1 MLAVLNFGPTR
12 QALTR
17 TIANELSHKL
27 QTKVTIENIQVGLF
41 NRLIINGVT
50 IKDKQKKDLLK
61 AELMSVKV
69 ELRSLLKEQ
78 LSLRTISILD
88 ANINLY
94 KSEPNTPTNFQFIID
109 AFASKKKKEPS
120 ELNLRINSLILRRVN
135 LHYNEL
141 YHERTLRHF
150 NPAHI
155 GISNINANISLKK
168 ITKNELDLHVRS
180 FAFKEQSGFELRKLR
195 FTLHANRTKA
205 EIIDF
210 DLKLPHSHISQSEL
224 LATYDARNGWQNL
237 WPTLRLQGSI
247 KNTTIQVADL
257 KPLLNTP
264 DAMKLALSLSSQ
276 FDITP
281 RYFRLNNIYV
291 SEANNQLQL
300 VAQATLNR
308 MNGRFTDYSVQ
319 LKNLTIRPGFSQE
332 ALSWLNKPLPAVQQM
347 VDNLGEITLNGQCY
361 HNPASKSYGHINMLT
376 AAGLLNA
383 EAVWKGNRI
392 QADVKL
398 TQANPAQVAGNNRLP
413 QLLTLNGSLNLE
425 LQKQKLHAVGGNV
438 HVGQLLWNS
447 HLYKDIEIKG
457 SYAPGM
463 VDVAL
468 NCDDPHADIH
478 ARTIA
483 RLEGKRLNEF
493 SIKGNI
499 GQFTPSLL
507 GLNTPYG
514 TAGFKADLDID
525 LKQLASNTP
534 SGHLSIKD
542 FSMTGAPQGDYAV
555 QRVEAHLQ
563 QDTQEQGHLTLLSDF
578 LDAELHGPLT
588 SKRLVNGALTLL
600 SRSLPGLV
608 KQPLVPVEATDR
620 WEVKASYKD
629 RSFAEKMLGVKLRLD
644 EPLKLQ
650 GYFDATGKP
659 SSLSLFTN
667 RLDIANQS
675 FENPSVFFHGNGSRY
690 QCLVK
695 ADRQMAGK
703 PFKIVANIQTK
714 DSILTT
720 RVDWKALNTDGYSGA
735 AECHTQFIPGGQTV
749 NFSTH
754 IHPTQFILDG
764 TVWNIASGNL
774 SLVNREL
781 AFNNIR
787 VSHEQ
792 QALNVNGRLAPHQND
807 SITAD
812 LKDIDIDYILE
823 LVNFH
828 AVEFGGRATG
838 RATFTKSADDPQL
851 HAQLHIPD
859 FTFNHGN
866 MGDTHITGSWNPKDN
881 RIVLDANMQ
890 LPQGHE
896 LGTKVKGY
904 VSLADKGLE
913 LNIRANRTNLRFLR
927 RYMDGIFE
935 EFDGEATGEVKLY
948 GPFKQLDFKGKL
960 KANAKARIPLTGVH
974 YNVSGGDVVL
984 TPGEFAFKHFK
995 VEDGRGGLA
1004 TADGYLRH
1012 THLKNLNYAFD
1023 IQATHLLC
1031 YDKAESMDLP
1041 FYSSTTGSGNVH
1053 LQGSPGRFIADIN
1066 LRPEAPTTLVYTQG
1080 SPEALSTD
1088 DSMIRFRN
1096 TSHGRNLYGHSI
1108 QETSDNHANGNEQNK
1123 EQEEEE
1129 STTDI
1134 ILNFLIDMNPSAQL
1148 KIITDP
1154 RSGDALTAY
1163 GNGPIR
1169 ATFHNKGNF
1178 EMYGIYRLTRGT
1190 YKISVQDIIRK
1201 DLNLQSGST
1210 ITFGGNPMEADL
1222 GLKAIY
1228 TVNGVSLSDLNY
1240 GAGFSQKSVKVD
1252 CILNIGGKAKAPQV
1266 NFDLDLHN
1274 ISDDEKQMV
1283 RQLIATD
1290 EDMNRQVIY
1299 LLGIGR
1305 FYAANTQS
1313 SVGQPSSQ
1321 QQSAAAMRSFLST
1334 TLTSQLNSAISSALG
1349 NKSHWSFGT
1358 NVAPGTLGWSDI
1370 EVDGLLQGRLFNDR
1384 LLINGNFGY
1393 RDRPTYTSN
1402 FVGDFDIRYLLTP
1415 RGNISLRAY
1424 SETTDRYFTKSSLTT
1439 QGVGVTLQRDFNT
1452 LGDLFNIGKRR
1463 QRKQAKAQKNGEKK
1477 KADDMTTL
1485 EKGKK
1490 DN

>member
-1 MLAVLNFGPTR
+1 M
-12 QALTR
+12 
-17 TIANELSHKL
+17 
-27 QTKVTIENIQVGLF
+27 
-41 NRLIINGVT
+41 
-50 IKDKQKKDLLK
+50 LK
-61 AELMSVKV
+61 AKLMTAKV
-69 ELRSLLKEQ
+69 ELRSLFKEQ

-88 ANINLY
+88 ADIKLY
-94 KSEPNTPTNFQFIID
+94 KAKPNAPTNFQFIID
-109 AFASKKKKEPS
+109 AFASKKKKGPS

-135 LHYNEL
+135 LYYDEL
-141 YHERTLRHF
+141 YKERTSNRF
-150 NPAHI
+150 NPSHI
-155 GISNINANISLKK
+155 GINNVNANISLKN
-168 ITKNELDLHVRS
+168 ITKDELDLHVRS
-180 FAFKEQSGFELRKLR
+180 FAFSEQSGFELRKLR
-195 FTLHANRTKA
+195 FTLHANRTRA

-210 DLKLPHSHISQSEL
+210 DLKLPHSRISQSEL
-224 LATYDARNGWQNL
+224 VATYNARNGWHNL
-237 WPTLRLQGSI
+237 WPTLRLQGNI
-247 KNTTIQVADL
+247 KNTQIEVADL
-257 KPLLNTP
+257 KPLVNIPQSLQ
-264 DAMKLALSLSSQ
+264 LALSVSAK

-281 RYFRLNNIYV
+281 RYLRINNIYI
-291 SEANNQLQL
+291 SEASDRLQL
-300 VAQATLNR
+300 VAQAHMNR
-308 MNGRFTDYSVQ
+308 SNGQFTDYNVQ
-319 LKNLTIRPGFSQE
+319 LKNLDIRQDFCQT
-332 ALSWLNKPLPAVQQM
+332 AMSWIGNRAASAESMLK
-347 VDNLGEITLNGQCY
+347 NLGEITLNGQCY
-361 HNPASKSYGHINMLT
+361 YNPKSQSHGHLNMLT

-383 EAVWKGNRI
+383 KATWHNNLVRTEI
-392 QADVKL
+392 KL
-398 TQANPAQVAGNNRLP
+398 TQVNPAQVAGNNRLP
-413 QLLTLNGSLNLE
+413 QLLTLNGKVDIELNNSR
-425 LQKQKLHAVGGNV
+425 LQAIGGNL

-447 HLYKDIEIKG
+447 HQYKDIRIDG
-457 SYAPGM
+457 QYAPGM
-463 VDVAL
+463 VDVAV

-483 RLEGKRLNEF
+483 RLQGKRLNEL
-493 SIKGNI
+493 SVKGNI

-507 GLNTPYG
+507 GLHTPYG
-514 TAGFKADLDID
+514 TASFKADLDVD

-534 SGHLSIKD
+534 SGHLNIQN
-542 FSMTGAPQGDYAV
+542 FSMNGAPQGNYHV
-555 QRVEAHLQ
+555 NKVEAHLK
-563 QDTQEQGHLTLLSDF
+563 QDTQQQGSLKLRSDF
-578 LDAELHGPLT
+578 LDAEMHGPLT
-588 SKRLVNGALTLL
+588 SKRLINGGMALLA
-600 SRSLPGLV
+600 RSLPGLL
-608 KQPLVPVEATDR
+608 KQPAAPVAPTDR
-620 WEVKASYKD
+620 WEIKASYKD
-629 RSFAEKMLGVKLRLD
+629 RGFAKNMLGIKLQID
-644 EPLKLQ
+644 EPLELQ
-650 GYFDATGKP
+650 GYIDATDKQ
-659 SSLSLFTN
+659 SSLTLFTN
-667 RLDIANQS
+667 HLNINGQVFD
-675 FENPSVFFHGNGSRY
+675 NPSVYFHGQGSSY

-695 ADRQMAGK
+695 AERQLAGK
-703 PFKIVANIQTK
+703 PFKIIANVHTQ
-714 DSILTT
+714 DSALIT
-720 RVDWKALNTDGYSGA
+720 RVDWKALNDKAYYGA
-735 AECHTQFIPGGQTV
+735 AECHTRFIPGGQTV

-754 IHPTQFILDG
+754 IRPTQFVLDG
-764 TVWNIASGNL
+764 VVWNIASGNL

-792 QALNVNGRLAPHQND
+792 QALNVNGKLTPQQND

-838 RATFTKSADDPQL
+838 KATFTKSTNKPQL

-881 RIVLDANMQ
+881 RIILDADMK
-890 LPQGHE
+890 LPQGHG

-904 VSLADKGLE
+904 VSLAEKGLE
-913 LNIRANRTNLRFLR
+913 LNIHANRTNLRFLR

-935 EFDGEATGEVKLY
+935 DFSGEATGEVKLY
-948 GPFKQLDFKGKL
+948 GPFKALDFNGKL
-960 KANAKARIPLTGVH
+960 KAYAKARIPSTGVH
-974 YNVSGGDVVL
+974 YIVSDGEVVL
-984 TPGEFAFKHFK
+984 SPGEFAFKHFK
-995 VEDGRGGLA
+995 VEDGRGGTA
-1004 TADGYLRH
+1004 TATGYLRH
-1012 THLKNLNYAFD
+1012 THLKELNYAFD
-1023 IQATHLLC
+1023 IQAKHLLC
-1031 YDKAESMDLP
+1031 YDMPESMDLP

-1053 LQGSPGRFIADIN
+1053 LQGKPGQFIADIN

-1088 DSMIRFRN
+1088 DSMVRFRAARDKH
-1096 TSHGRNLYGHSI
+1096 SKYLHGSQGALNE
-1108 QETSDNHANGNEQNK
+1108 ETTDEGEEQSADNEQ
-1123 EQEEEE
+1123 QQ

-1134 ILNFLIDMNPSAQL
+1134 ILNFLIDMNPAAQL

-1201 DLNLQSGST
+1201 DLTLQSGST

-1222 GLKAIY
+1222 GLKAVY

-1313 SVGQPSSQ
+1313 SVGQASSQ

-1334 TLTSQLNSAISSALG
+1334 TLTSQLNNAISSALG

-1463 QRKQAKAQKNGEKK
+1463 QRKRSKDLKTNDKKNKESVSTS
-1477 KADDMTTL
+1477 ANS
-1485 EKGKK
+1485 EK